1 MHLDSVG
8 QLRKAIESL
17 HATYADALNC
27 QLKLLAGAK
36 DRNAR
41 KAKERLKRTIIL
53 FALFSRGLDV
63 GQPLTEIQHMEIAEE
78 VARLY
83 GFSQKDKPL
92 IRAILACMRKEKPQ
106 FAT

>member
-1 MHLDSVG
+1 MMHLDSVG
-8 QLRKAIESL
+8 QLRKTIESL
-17 HATYADALNC
+17 HATYADALNS

-63 GQPLTEIQHMEIAEE
+63 SQPLTEIQQMEIAEE

-83 GFSQKDKPL
+83 NFSQEDKPL
-92 IRAILACMRKEKPQ
+92 IRTILAYMRE
-106 FAT
+106 

>member
-1 MHLDSVG
+1 MMHLDSVG

-17 HATYADALNC
+17 HATYADALNS
-27 QLKLLAGAK
+27 QLKLLAGAE

-63 GQPLTEIQHMEIAEE
+63 GQPLTEIQQVEITEE

-92 IRAILACMRKEKPQ
+92 IRAILACMR
-106 FAT
+106 